1 MSISYMLK
9 TIDSE
14 ESNNQFKEKID
25 ALYDLITNRIVDSKK
40 LSHIPKIDTITHT
53 PSKNINNIYNNY
65 KISIDTNLKLSI
77 QNLNGNTVDLSIL
90 VDLFS
95 INSTY
100 TLNNLITFYNYLVD
114 CNEETLTKGL
124 NNNETIEIIKGSHF
138 YVIDVLKHYYFLVI
152 LYCFLLVCNTQES
165 LNPDNKFYKS
175 LNDLVSIFMPNVL
188 HNNPEDIILNY
199 DRITDKISKSSNAY
213 IKNQKLL
220 KINRQHINDNKTT
233 LSYLYNIIIV
243 IIILTTIILLLSI
256 YFRKNVYYLIIALML
271 VIILNIIFL
280 TNVKIPY
287 VEKFSNSNCN
297 YDDIMIEKKNNPK
310 YLTDNL
316 YKQLCKLACGLHIRY
331 QDRYVDSL
339 YYGANK
345 LQNEKHKYEKL
356 RIKSKGNLLNTKDK
370 INNDTL
376 TFYQRKEYANL
387 FIRLITLFIILLIL
401 LNIFGNESIIKIF
414 GFVFFCLIFM
424 VYLYNIKVISRT
436 DTNKRYWN

>member
-114 CNEETLTKGL
+114 CNEQTLTKGL

-152 LYCFLLVCNTQES
+152 LYCFLLVLLNTGETS
-165 LNPDNKFYKS
+165 NSDNEFYKS

-297 YDDIMIEKKNNPK
+297 YDDIKIENNPK
-310 YLTDNL
+310 YLADKL